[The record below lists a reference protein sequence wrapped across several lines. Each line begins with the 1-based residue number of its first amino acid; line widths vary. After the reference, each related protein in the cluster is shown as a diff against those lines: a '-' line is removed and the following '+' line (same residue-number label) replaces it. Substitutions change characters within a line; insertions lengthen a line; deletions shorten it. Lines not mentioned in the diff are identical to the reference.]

1 MPGEPSILRDAVAMS
16 AMPSGRSTSPGV
28 VPAMSGGAIAMSGPG
43 APMSPVGV
51 GAPFDDA
58 RRESTAVT
66 IQSLDDCGVVVVA
79 CAQRSCDSGMPLTP
93 LATHAE

>member
-1 MPGEPSILRDAVAMS
+1 MPGEPSILRAAVAMS

-28 VPAMSGGAIAMSGPG
+28 VPAMSGGGIAMSGPG
-43 APMSPVGV
+43 APMSPGV

-58 RRESTAVT
+58 SRESTTVT
-66 IQSLDDCGVVVVA
+66 VQSLDDDGVVVFA